1 MKILVLNC
9 GSSSLKFQL
18 IESET
23 SERLIKG
30 NFERIGGMKS
40 TLRINVRGNKEQI
53 AHIARDF
60 DEAIEFVLEVL
71 LKPEYDLI
79 KSLDEI
85 QAVGHRIVHGGE
97 MFSKSVLIDEKV
109 ISEIEKCIDLAPLHN
124 PAGVAGIRAAQKVL
138 PNVPMVVVFDTAFHQ
153 TMPAKAYIYQI
164 PYRYYTSYK
173 IRKYGFHGTSHK
185 YVSERVAELMGNPE
199 HLKVINCHLGQGAS
213 ICAIKDGKS
222 IDTSMGLTPLSGIP
236 MATRSGD
243 IDPAIIPYIMK
254 KDNLQPEDVE
264 EILNKQSG
272 AWGVS
277 GVSTDYR
284 DIEDGY
290 NMNDPRSVLT
300 LDSQAYKVAQYI
312 GQYMISLGGVDAIT
326 FTGGVGENGM
336 ETRER
341 ICKYLE
347 PFGAKIDPEL
357 NNVKGKERKISTED
371 SKIQIYIIPTN
382 EELMIARETAELIE
396 SMK

>member
-71 LKPEYDLI
+71 LKPEYNLI

-97 MFSKSVLIDEKV
+97 MFSQSVLIDEKV
-109 ISEIEKCIDLAPLHN
+109 IKEIEKCIDLAPLHN

-153 TMPAKAYIYQI
+153 TMPPKAYIYQI

-199 HLKVINCHLGQGAS
+199 HLKVVNCHLGQGAS
-213 ICAIKDGKS
+213 ICAIEDGKS

-272 AWGVS
+272 AWGLS

-347 PFGAKIDPEL
+347 PFGAKIDLEL

-382 EELMIARETAELIE
+382 EELMIARETAELIKN
-396 SMK
+396 MK

>member
-1 MKILVLNC
+1 
-9 GSSSLKFQL
+9 
-18 IESET
+18 
-23 SERLIKG
+23 
-30 NFERIGGMKS
+30 
-40 TLRINVRGNKEQI
+40 
-53 AHIARDF
+53 
-60 DEAIEFVLEVL
+60 
-71 LKPEYDLI
+71 
-79 KSLDEI
+79 
-85 QAVGHRIVHGGE
+85 
-97 MFSKSVLIDEKV
+97 
-109 ISEIEKCIDLAPLHN
+109 
-124 PAGVAGIRAAQKVL
+124 
-138 PNVPMVVVFDTAFHQ
+138 
-153 TMPAKAYIYQI
+153 
-164 PYRYYTSYK
+164 
-173 IRKYGFHGTSHK
+173 
-185 YVSERVAELMGNPE
+185 
-199 HLKVINCHLGQGAS
+199 
-213 ICAIKDGKS
+213 
-222 IDTSMGLTPLSGIP
+222 
-236 MATRSGD
+236 
-243 IDPAIIPYIMK
+243 MK

-347 PFGAKIDPEL
+347 PFGAKIDLEL

-382 EELMIARETAELIE
+382 EELMIARETAELIKN
-396 SMK
+396 MK